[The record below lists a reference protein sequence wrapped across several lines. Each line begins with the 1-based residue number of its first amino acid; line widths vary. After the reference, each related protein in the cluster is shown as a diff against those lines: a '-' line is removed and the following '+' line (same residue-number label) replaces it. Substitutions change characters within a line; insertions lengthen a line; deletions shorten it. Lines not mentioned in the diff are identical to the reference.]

1 MQQDEDSKSI
11 SVVDDLIQNHGWI
24 PENIGPPGQR
34 LRLDVVGNI
43 PDVEG
48 VMFPHQLAPD
58 PSAKPVQI
66 RKIFTTNRE
75 VMFSSEGL
83 KSQSDFIRQRDQDGW
98 KQYLIEGASPKGLT
112 PHQVVDKWFRILR
125 CQFPDVTLQDESG
138 RMFEFPL
145 LVLTDP
151 DNVKVR
157 DSTGDHAEET
167 GGGFTYEDLTRLGE
181 FQRSYKPHPSNKD
194 LWAEGKLDSD
204 PEFVKKVVIGAV
216 VVVVIVMA
224 LMSELI

>member
-1 MQQDEDSKSI
+1 MQQDEDVKSI
-11 SVVDDLIQNHGWI
+11 SVVDDLIQNHGWT

-34 LRLDVVGNI
+34 LRLDLVGSI
-43 PDVEG
+43 PNVEG
-48 VMFPHQLAPD
+48 AIFPHLLASD

-66 RKIFTTNRE
+66 RKIFTINRE

-83 KSQSDFIRQRDQDGW
+83 KPQSDFMRQRDQDGW

-138 RMFEFPL
+138 RTFEFPL

-157 DSTGDHAEET
+157 ESTGDNAAEPN
-167 GGGFTYEDLTRLGE
+167 GGFTHEEIIKLGD

-194 LWAEGKLDSD
+194 LWAKGKLDPD
-204 PEFVKKVVIGAV
+204 PGFVKKVTIGLGV
-216 VVVVIVMA
+216 LV
-224 LMSELI
+224 LLIILLS